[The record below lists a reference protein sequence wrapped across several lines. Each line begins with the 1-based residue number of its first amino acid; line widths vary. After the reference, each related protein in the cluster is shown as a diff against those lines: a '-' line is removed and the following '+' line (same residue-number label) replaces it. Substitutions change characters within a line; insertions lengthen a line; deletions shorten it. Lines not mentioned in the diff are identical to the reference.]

1 VSGEQLDVEG
11 SHCIFIIAPTI
22 SLWMQNTL
30 SVAII
35 TSALLAATLFTGQT
49 AKAQGITDSLQAG
62 KTVTSG
68 VTQATSN
75 PDVKAKFNLGKE
87 LFCGSAAALN
97 GPSGLLAGLV
107 CNYLVDKL
115 HSSSPQQ
122 SISTQ
127 MGPLIP
133 GSTASKTLSP
143 STAQSG
149 PLIPGSTASKTSSPT
164 SQPSNT
170 NSPSSGKLS
179 KKQSTSQP
187 SNTNSPSSGKL
198 SKKQSTS
205 QPSITNSPSSGK
217 LSKKQS
223 TSQPSIT
230 NSLPQQQ
237 QQQQQPP
244 SCSDGS
250 QPDVNGNC
258 PTPPS
263 NNNPPPSS
271 QQQQQ
276 TQECPLGP
284 MIPAEETCPST
295 DNNTPSSSP
304 P

>member
-1 VSGEQLDVEG
+1 
-11 SHCIFIIAPTI
+11 
-22 SLWMQNTL
+22 MQNTL

-49 AKAQGITDSLQAG
+49 AKAQGITDSLQAR
-62 KTVTSG
+62 KIVPSS

-75 PDVKAKFNLGKE
+75 PDDKAKFNLGKE

-97 GPSGLLAGLV
+97 GPSGLLAGFV

-115 HSSSPQQ
+115 HSAAPQQ
-122 SISTQ
+122 SISTRS
-127 MGPLIP
+127 GPLIP

-149 PLIPGSTASKTSSPT
+149 PLIPGSTASKTLSP
-164 SQPSNT
+164 
-170 NSPSSGKLS
+170 
-179 KKQSTSQP
+179 
-187 SNTNSPSSGKL
+187 
-198 SKKQSTS
+198 S

-223 TSQPSIT
+223 TSQPSTT

-244 SCSDGS
+244 PSCSDGS
-250 QPDVNGNC
+250 QPDANGNC

-271 QQQQQ
+271 QQQQR

-284 MIPAEETCPST
+284 IIPAEETCPST
-295 DNNTPSSSP
+295 DSQNNNTPSSSTP
-304 P
+304 